1 MTTKTI
7 LSNAFSLNMLSVMP
21 ANLAVLELSLEE
33 ARTLAAGGF
42 ESSVGHADIAA
53 VMSEQ
58 LGLTVEPNRS
68 TISLSG
74 GERLLVGQ
82 YRGPRLLEGATTLP
96 EGATIQWLSV
106 EVS

>member
-33 ARTLAAGGF
+33 A
-42 ESSVGHADIAA
+42 
-53 VMSEQ
+53 
-58 LGLTVEPNRS
+58 
-68 TISLSG
+68 
-74 GERLLVGQ
+74 
-82 YRGPRLLEGATTLP
+82 PRLLEGASTLP
-96 EGATIQWLSV
+96 EGSTIQWLSV